1 MPISAQVFLRSNL
14 LLIAAGVL
22 ALLAIVAASVW
33 LVGRTQHEV
42 DEVLKAREMRSAIA
56 DLKSLTQDAET
67 GQRGYLLTAE
77 PPYLAPYSGTRNL
90 IPPKLEQV
98 EKLAARYPDMVAPVA
113 ALAKTIAD
121 KLAELDHTI
130 ELERGGDHAGAMA
143 IVRSNVGKSL
153 MDRAR
158 SGFDGLIEQAD
169 RQLVDHVST
178 QRESAVALRWVTSIG
193 ALVILAVVGGAVWL
207 ILRYTRELGEARST
221 VETLNVGLEERVG
234 ERTADLT
241 RANDEIQRFAYIVTH
256 DLRAPLVNIMGF
268 TSELET
274 SLDADRER

>member
-143 IVRSNVGKSL
+143 IVRSDVGKSL

-193 ALVILAVVGGAVWL
+193 ALVILAVVGGAVWTHSAL
-207 ILRYTRELGEARST
+207 HARTWRGALDRRSP
-221 VETLNVGLEERVG
+221 ECRARGAG
-234 ERTADLT
+234 QGADH
-241 RANDEIQRFAYIVTH
+241 RACPRQ
-256 DLRAPLVNIMGF
+256 
-268 TSELET
+268 
-274 SLDADRER
+274 